1 MSEAVASPT
10 LLFVDDEPSILSAL
24 RRLFRPHGYRI
35 LVAESGMAGL
45 SILEQETVDLIISD
59 MRMPE
64 MDGATFLKEARQR
77 WPNAM
82 RILLTGYADVTS
94 TVAAINDGEIYRYIS
109 KPWDDHEIVN
119 TVREALER
127 QKLEVENRR
136 LTALTQAQNEELKAL
151 NSGLEQKVAERTAE
165 LRQALA
171 FVEQSHGEL
180 KKAFLTSVQVFAGL
194 IELRGGRLAGHGR
207 RVADMARNLAHRLE
221 LSEAEIQNVM
231 LAGLLHDIGKL
242 GWSDELLAKPFNTLT
257 PDQRAQVMKHPQ
269 IGQNLLMAIDRFKDA
284 AILVRHHHECFDGSG
299 YPDHLAG
306 MAIPLG
312 ARILAVANDRRPADR
327 LAGPAPAAPGRSP
340 DLPDRKP
347 WQALRPVGRRR
358 VRPADCGDPE
368 GRSGR
373 TAAAHHAP
381 QARHGADARTDP
393 PRRLSVAGQGQHP
406 DRRHHQSTDQ
416 AGADRTAQP
425 DPLHPPGGKMS
436 RVMLVDDEESILK
449 SLKRILRLAP
459 CSFGGKTFQLEVET
473 YTSPMEAIEA
483 AKRNDYDLFISDYRM
498 PIMDGIEFLKAT
510 KEIQPD
516 AARLILSGYA
526 DLNALVRAV
535 NEVGIDRF
543 IGKPWNDYDLMSAIG
558 QALAHREL
566 LLENRQLANLVR
578 MEMGDTTP
586 EEVEAERLES
596 IEPGITEVNWGP
608 DGSVILDPEFQ
619 LKN

>member
-1 MSEAVASPT
+1 MSETPATAT

-24 RRLFRPHGYRI
+24 RRLFRPQGYRI

-77 WPNAM
+77 WPDTM

-109 KPWDDHEIVN
+109 KPWDDNEIVN

-221 LSEAEIQNVM
+221 LNEAEIQNVM

-284 AILVRHHHECFDGSG
+284 AVLVRHHHECFDGTG
-299 YPDHLAG
+299 YPDRLAG

-312 ARILAVANDRRPADR
+312 ARILAVANDYDALQIGSLVQRP
-327 LAGPAPAAPGRSP
+327 
-340 DLPDRKP
+340 
-347 WQALRPVGRRR
+347 LRPEEAQTFLIENRGKRY
-358 VRPADCGDPE
+358 DP
-368 GRSGR
+368 SVV
-373 TAAAHHAP
+373 
-381 QARHGADARTDP
+381 DA
-393 PRRLSVAGQGQHP
+393 
-406 DRRHHQSTDQ
+406 
-416 AGADRTAQP
+416 
-425 DPLHPPGGKMS
+425 
-436 RVMLVDDEESILK
+436 
-449 SLKRILRLAP
+449 
-459 CSFGGKTFQLEVET
+459 F
-473 YTSPMEAIEA
+473 
-483 AKRNDYDLFISDYRM
+483 
-498 PIMDGIEFLKAT
+498 
-510 KEIQPD
+510 
-516 AARLILSGYA
+516 ARLIAETQKSGPVE
-526 DLNALVRAV
+526 LPLRTMHL
-535 NEVGIDRF
+535 
-543 IGKPWNDYDLMSAIG
+543 KPGMVLARE
-558 QALAHREL
+558 LAHRDGYL
-566 LLENRQLANLVR
+566 LLAKGSTLTTDIINQLVR
-578 MEMGDTTP
+578 LEQTEQHNLTLYIRQ
-586 EEVEAERLES
+586 EE
-596 IEPGITEVNWGP
+596 
-608 DGSVILDPEFQ
+608 
-619 LKN
+619 K